1 MHRLPFPLFLN
12 IFNLDETEKNNA
24 KESRTH
30 VSNMT
35 NTGAS
40 PFVSRCTWYRSVPG
54 SCSLTAAAAVVRSSW
69 TCENLLDGD
78 VCGKGE

>member
-1 MHRLPFPLFLN
+1 
-12 IFNLDETEKNNA
+12 
-24 KESRTH
+24 
-30 VSNMT
+30 MT

-69 TCENLLDGD
+69 TCENLLDRGVWQGRVGGLVYAVGFACLGGKEGD
-78 VCGKGE
+78 YVDRHFRGFERCF